1 MVQRILDWD
10 LHDDFV
16 GLAGATL
23 QLYSV
28 APCRFDYSFVD
39 ESFVFHRQIGFF
51 AVN

>member
-1 MVQRILDWD
+1 MALRILDWD

-16 GLAGATL
+16 GLAGATP

-39 ESFVFHRQIGFF
+39 ESFVSYR
-51 AVN
+51 